1 MSYESTPWSHAPQL
15 TGQRLRVIAEIL
27 LETLYDTEL
36 ELSGDLDDNYVRG
49 SATFG
54 RQRNAIIRVCQ
65 QGRYD
70 WIKLTHA
77 GMDVTFEIEG
87 IPCRFFAD
95 DPANPKKPGFYRRND
110 ADRLLFEVDT
120 GKPEMFRFVVVK
132 PETAEEEADVH
143 FIGFDGNLEQV
154 FRWKYSQST
163 PALASVDDTKLEAVE
178 LPPARAMIPKAQQED
193 RAAGDES
200 HEE

>member
-1 MSYESTPWSHAPQL
+1 MSYDSTPWSHAPQL
-15 TGQRLRVIAEIL
+15 QGQRLRVIAEIL

-65 QGRYD
+65 QGQYD

-132 PETAEEEADVH
+132 PDTADEEADVH
-143 FIGFDGNLEQV
+143 FIGFDANLEQV

-163 PALASVDDTKLEAVE
+163 PVLASVDNTKLEAVE
-178 LPPARAMIPKAQQED
+178 LPPARATIPKAQQED

-200 HEE
+200 SKE